1 MKSFNHLPKT
11 FKASFYLLLIFFLTS
26 STVIAQ
32 LSRTES
38 KIIAKAQ
45 AYDQESIDFLEKMV
59 NINSGTLNLAGVK
72 EVGMLLGEEYKKI
85 AFNTQ
90 WIEMPDEMN
99 RAGHLFAST
108 PERKKSKG
116 KKLLLI

>member
-1 MKSFNHLPKT
+1 MKSFNHSPKI
-11 FKASFYLLLIFFLTS
+11 FKSPFYILLICFLTS

-72 EVGMLLGEEYKKI
+72 KVGMLNKQILKK
-85 AFNTQ
+85 
-90 WIEMPDEMN
+90 
-99 RAGHLFAST
+99 
-108 PERKKSKG
+108 
-116 KKLLLI
+116 

>member
-45 AYDQESIDFLEKMV
+45 AYDQESIHF
-59 NINSGTLNLAGVK
+59 
-72 EVGMLLGEEYKKI
+72 
-85 AFNTQ
+85 
-90 WIEMPDEMN
+90 
-99 RAGHLFAST
+99 
-108 PERKKSKG
+108 
-116 KKLLLI
+116 LLIVYLSVHPAFE